1 MANAVE
7 KVNTIE
13 IGDIEKVNTITDD
26 NLEDLNTLE
35 FAGVTDAHVLLATIT
50 VPADSSSPV
59 ANMTFTG
66 INDTYDVYEF
76 VFTSLHPQTDNVNFV
91 FSTNMSGDAGGD
103 FDVNVMN
110 STFYQSYHKE
120 DGSDSNLAYSSG
132 NDVSNEDGIVFVP
145 LLAGLQNDA
154 DSSASGVFTWYGPIG
169 INAVVGTYGR
179 YYGFQKQWISRF
191 NFQNSDP
198 HYTTDSNT
206 AGQMGNYNT
215 DHSWQGHTEIRFKM
229 SSGNIDAGEVKMY
242 GLAIA

>member
-35 FAGVTDAHVLLATIT
+35 FAGVTDAHTLIATATSDGSDATLGFTSGI
-50 VPADSSSPV
+50 DS
-59 ANMTFTG
+59 
-66 INDTYDVYEF
+66 
-76 VFTSLHPQTDNVNFV
+76 TSLHPQTDNVNFV